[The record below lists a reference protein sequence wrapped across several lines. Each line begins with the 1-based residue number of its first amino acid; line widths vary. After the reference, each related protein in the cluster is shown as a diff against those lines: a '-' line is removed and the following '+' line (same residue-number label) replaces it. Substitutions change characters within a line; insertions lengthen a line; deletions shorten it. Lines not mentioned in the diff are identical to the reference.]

1 MDYEHIS
8 EEDKITIITNQLKQ
22 MEGQHFSLSL
32 VEPSRLQEE
41 QQHMVWRQQIMQLEK
56 SIELLRKSKSKL
68 ENG

>member
-22 MEGQHFSLSL
+22 LEGQHFSMSL

-41 QQHMVWRQQIMQLEK
+41 QQHMVWRQHIMQIEK
-56 SIELLRKSKSKL
+56 NIELLRKNKSKL